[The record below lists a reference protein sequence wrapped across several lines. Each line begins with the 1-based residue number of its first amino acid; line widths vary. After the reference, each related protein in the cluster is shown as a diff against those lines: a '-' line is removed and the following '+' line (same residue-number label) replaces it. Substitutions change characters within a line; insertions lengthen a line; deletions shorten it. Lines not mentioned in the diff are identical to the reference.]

1 MFNQL
6 SSSLHL
12 NESML
17 NQWHLVENAIRSG
30 EIHLVAL
37 LGAQLRMTSSN
48 YTPYQK
54 RSKIPHGNRI
64 KAAMNQHISTKPGK
78 SLDSKTCPIFKVR
91 NVQVIQVTQTYPKRS
106 KNANAAGLV
115 WGFE

>member
-1 MFNQL
+1 MAPGGKCHPFWGDPPGCIAGGPTQNDKQQL
-6 SSSLHL
+6 HSLPKTIQ
-12 NESML
+12 NPTWK
-17 NQWHLVENAIRSG
+17 Q
-30 EIHLVAL
+30 
-37 LGAQLRMTSSN
+37 
-48 YTPYQK
+48 
-54 RSKIPHGNRI
+54 NRI